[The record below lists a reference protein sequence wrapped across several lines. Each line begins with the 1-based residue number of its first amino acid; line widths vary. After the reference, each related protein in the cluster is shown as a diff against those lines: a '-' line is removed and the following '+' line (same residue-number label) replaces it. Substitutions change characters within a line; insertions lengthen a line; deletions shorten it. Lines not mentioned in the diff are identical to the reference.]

1 MDRLC
6 GGKNRR
12 IFRDRGEQM
21 KKLLIGLIL
30 IAITQAA
37 LASEIVVKVV
47 SNDTDGIVVQV
58 VK

>member
-1 MDRLC
+1 
-6 GGKNRR
+6 
-12 IFRDRGEQM
+12 M

-47 SNDTDGIVVQV
+47 SNDTHGIVVQV
-58 VK
+58 IK